1 MACKHLFPMFFGQIT
16 WSPMP
21 NTMVR
26 CFRCLVGLLKWETR
40 QKLADRIPVVSW
52 PPGQRRISYHHSHS
66 KTCTDPQLPI
76 TTCSFIPARWTQ
88 SDLYS
93 PGWGF
98 STKSQISP
106 GGNVNNDL
114 FHKREEDKNKI
125 EQSEITTTKE
135 LKTTLYK
142 SPIII
147 LQDVNKIV
155 KSEALLNS
163 YAHNLLDL

>member
-1 MACKHLFPMFFGQIT
+1 MFTYYFTACKHLFPVFFGQIA

-26 CFRCLVGLLKWETR
+26 CFRCLVGLLKWATR
-40 QKLADRIPVVSW
+40 QKLADRIPAVNR
-52 PPGQRRISYHHSHS
+52 PPVQRHISHHHSHS

-88 SDLYS
+88 CDLYS
-93 PGWGF
+93 PGGNSLQNHRFQWVGMWTMIF
-98 STKSQISP
+98 SIK
-106 GGNVNNDL
+106 
-114 FHKREEDKNKI
+114 KEEDKNNKT
-125 EQSEITTTKE
+125 ELSEITTTKE

-147 LQDVNKIV
+147 L
-155 KSEALLNS
+155 
-163 YAHNLLDL
+163 